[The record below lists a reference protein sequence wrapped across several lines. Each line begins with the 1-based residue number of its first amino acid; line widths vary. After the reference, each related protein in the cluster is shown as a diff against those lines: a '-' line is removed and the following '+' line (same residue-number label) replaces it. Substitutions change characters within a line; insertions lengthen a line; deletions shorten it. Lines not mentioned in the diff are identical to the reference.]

1 VPNPPIVGSEHGSLI
16 ARPRIGLFHSHAQR
30 QAVVFDSVTSVA
42 LSSALDG
49 LALRQ
54 RVIANNIANV
64 NTPNYHAK
72 RVTFE
77 DALAKSVGEG
87 NGRAAAATQ
96 LSLEPTQLN
105 GNNVNLDTETLS
117 NVDTVLRF
125 QFAAQAAGSEFTA
138 VRTAMRTN

>member
-1 VPNPPIVGSEHGSLI
+1 M
-16 ARPRIGLFHSHAQR
+16 
-30 QAVVFDSVTSVA
+30 FDSVTSVA

-72 RVTFE
+72 RVAFE
-77 DALAKSVGEG
+77 DALSQSVAEG
-87 NGRAAAATQ
+87 NGRAVAATRV
-96 LSLEPTQLN
+96 SLEPTQLN

-117 NVDTVLRF
+117 NIDTVLRF

-138 VRTAMRTN
+138 VRTAMRMN